1 MSDQFVVP
9 GVLAFGASGDSDLM
23 VALRSQMMECQIAC
37 EEAGRLRSALSVLSD
52 RVQMEILS
60 MQQLSQEQDE
70 LVNELAVHR
79 LHNGRGI
86 TDEDDTLC
94 RSDRCVQDVY
104 DHAVTSAAYRIAHCN
119 GENPARD
126 QALQTSD
133 QIMEDLVTEPMR
145 SPPQAMP
152 CTNGECAMEP
162 SQPIPEIAL
171 PAAHAPSVLSTLP
184 VGPAQQH
191 ALEPHVTTLIVR
203 SIPLKASQQNVIALW
218 PPTWGYNL
226 IYLPYSFRQRRSVG
240 YVFINFNSND
250 AANFFYNQWEGRAL
264 TVNGS
269 TKTLSIHAA
278 LVQGLLSNLEHL
290 QAHNIGAVLN
300 DKYLPAL
307 YAGTDRLCFRAVLRE
322 LEATQNSQRTC
333 SQSSST

>member
-1 MSDQFVVP
+1 MFDGLVEP
-9 GVLAFGASGDSDLM
+9 AVLAFGVSGESDAI
-23 VALRSQMMECQIAC
+23 VALRSHMMECQIAC
-37 EEAGRLRSALSVLSD
+37 KEAGRLRSELSVLSD
-52 RVQMEILS
+52 KLQMEMFS
-60 MQQLSQEQDE
+60 TQRLSQEQYE
-70 LVNELAVHR
+70 LVNELVAHR
-79 LHNGRGI
+79 LHNGRGLI
-86 TDEDDTLC
+86 DEDDTSC
-94 RSDRCVQDVY
+94 RLDRCVQDECA
-104 DHAVTSAAYRIAHCN
+104 HAVWSAADRIAEYN
-119 GENPARD
+119 GENCVRD
-126 QALQTSD
+126 QALQTTD
-133 QIMEDLVTEPMR
+133 QIMEDLVIEPMQ
-145 SPPQAMP
+145 SPPQALP
-152 CTNGECAMEP
+152 CTPG
-162 SQPIPEIAL
+162 IAAV
-171 PAAHAPSVLSTLP
+171 AANAPSVLSAIP
-184 VGPAQQH
+184 IAPAQEH
-191 ALEPHVTTLIVR
+191 VLEPHVTTLIVR
-203 SIPLKASQQNVIALW
+203 SIPLKASQENLVALW

-226 IYLPYSFRQRRSVG
+226 IHLPYSFKQRRSVG